1 MHYVEQKRRFHEHY
15 RCHRIGVIES
25 CETPCGRQES
35 TLGFYEQPALL
46 ITEISLS
53 MAAQKAVLHRPM
65 YQCQQHR
72 KEQSSEQPCH
82 PTQDIS
88 TAGYE
93 PLPTTAPAAQLM
105 TCSLVL
111 E

>member
-53 MAAQKAVLHRPM
+53 ISQKAVLHRPK